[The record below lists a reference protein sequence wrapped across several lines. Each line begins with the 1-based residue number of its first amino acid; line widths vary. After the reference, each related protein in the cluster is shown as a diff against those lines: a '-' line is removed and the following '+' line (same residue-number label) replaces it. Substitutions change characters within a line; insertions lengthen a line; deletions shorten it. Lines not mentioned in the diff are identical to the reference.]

1 MVSAGRRIKPEKGR
15 EWRACALSR
24 GLVKEDDVR
33 TESCMTQVGR
43 TRRHRRGH
51 PAGVRGAF
59 TGEATGGLGRGG
71 RGGPGARRAWMF
83 LKAMM
88 KNWDGPYEGH
98 EADNISSLALFYED
112 RSPLSQRA
120 WTLRCRAR
128 RDPE

>member
-1 MVSAGRRIKPEKGR
+1 M
-15 EWRACALSR
+15 
-24 GLVKEDDVR
+24 
-33 TESCMTQVGR
+33 
-43 TRRHRRGH
+43 
-51 PAGVRGAF
+51 RGAL
-59 TGEATGGLGRGG
+59 TGEAAGGLGRGG
-71 RGGPGARRAWMF
+71 RGGPGARRACMF

>member
-1 MVSAGRRIKPEKGR
+1 MASVCAFAGAGQGGRRPNGKLHDAG
-15 EWRACALSR
+15 
-24 GLVKEDDVR
+24 GQD
-33 TESCMTQVGR
+33 TQ
-43 TRRHRRGH
+43 HRRGH

-71 RGGPGARRAWMF
+71 RGGPEARRACMF